1 MVFKPQTFHGDTPE
15 IDQPAAGALT
25 EARVADAL
33 ARAADIDATQVGV
46 TEADGVI
53 VLDGVV
59 LYPEEVAIAGDI
71 AERMA
76 GGAPVDNRIRCR
88 GDKPRGA
95 Y

>member
-15 IDQPAAGALT
+15 IDKPDGGAQA

-33 ARAADIDATQVGV
+33 ARAADLDATQVAV
-46 TEADGVI
+46 TEVDGRI

-71 AERMA
+71 AERMSS
-76 GGAPVDNRIRCR
+76 GMPVDNRIRFQTE
-88 GDKPRGA
+88 KPRGGF
-95 Y
+95 